1 MFVVV
6 MPDAKKVCAA
16 ELHRALA
23 KAKVAVKVKKA
34 KKQYCRPEYDVKL
47 LIVQGKKGGEK
58 DEGGDDNGR
67 KEVFLR
73 R

>member
-34 KKQYCRPEYDVKL
+34 KK
-47 LIVQGKKGGEK
+47 
-58 DEGGDDNGR
+58 
-67 KEVFLR
+67 
-73 R
+73 

>member
-23 KAKVAVKVKKA
+23 KAAVKKA
-34 KKQYCRPEYDVKL
+34 KKA
-47 LIVQGKKGGEK
+47 KK
-58 DEGGDDNGR
+58 
-67 KEVFLR
+67 
-73 R
+73 